1 MVTKVGDRAAQRE
14 RAAEV
19 LDLHASGLSILSIS
33 RRLGITPQQAQRRLA
48 ESIALLPAQGV
59 EELRATSEI
68 RLDRAAET
76 FADIADRATD
86 ERIRLQATQGL
97 VAVERE
103 RAKLLGTSQRPP
115 KDDE

>member
-1 MVTKVGDRAAQRE
+1 MTKTGERAAQRD

-33 RRLGITPQQAQRRLA
+33 RKLKITPQQAQRRLA
-48 ESIALLPAQGV
+48 EAIATIPAQNV
-59 EELRATSEI
+59 DELRITSEL
-68 RLDRAAET
+68 RLDRAAEV
-76 FADIADRATD
+76 FADLADRATD
-86 ERIRLQATQGL
+86 DRVRLSAMNGL